1 MTQKKS
7 LPLAT
12 KRPVTS
18 FTPTWAAGLIVA
30 LLLGLFIGYQWGYAN
45 ASVKQDARAQQPQPA
60 PQESAPAA
68 APTAAPQRFEV
79 SEDDDPARGPEDAPV
94 VIIEFSD
101 YQCPFCR
108 RFRMQTYDQLF
119 ATYGDKI
126 RFVYRDFPL
135 SQIHPEAINAAIAA
149 NCAGEQGQ
157 YWEYHDKLFQQT
169 QGLNQDAYIAYAQEL
184 GLDMEAFQA
193 CLQDP
198 AQREE
203 VLADRDA
210 GVQLGVTGTPTFF
223 INGIPVVGAQP
234 FSVFQ
239 QIIDQELARQNP

>member
-1 MTQKKS
+1 MARKKMHPVSTPRPQTRFSPGWVAS
-7 LPLAT
+7 LL
-12 KRPVTS
+12 
-18 FTPTWAAGLIVA
+18 VA
-30 LLLGLFIGYQWGYAN
+30 LLVGLFAGYHRGYTNARQQQAAAATPPPSRAN
-45 ASVKQDARAQQPQPA
+45 A
-60 PQESAPAA
+60 APANNE
-68 APTAAPQRFEV
+68 PQRFEV
-79 SEDDDPARGPEDAPV
+79 SADDDPARGPEDAPV

-108 RFRMQTYDQLF
+108 RFRQQTFDRLF
-119 ATYGDKI
+119 ETYGDQI

-135 SQIHPEAINAAIAA
+135 TQIHPEAVNAAIAA

-157 YWEYHDKLFQQT
+157 YWAYHDKLFEQA
-169 QGLNQDAYIAYAQEL
+169 QGLSHEAYLAYAREL

-198 AQREE
+198 AQKKE
-203 VLADRDA
+203 VLADRDT

-234 FSVFQ
+234 FEVFQ
-239 QIIDQELARQNP
+239 QIIDQELQKAP